1 MLRIFRAQM
10 VKGIDELIDE
20 NFINENY
27 IQV

>member
-10 VKGIDELIDE
+10 VRGIDKLIDE

-27 IQV
+27 TQV

>member
-10 VKGIDELIDE
+10 VRRIDELIDE

-27 IQV
+27 TQV

>member
-27 IQV
+27 TQV

>member
-10 VKGIDELIDE
+10 VWGIDELIDE

-27 IQV
+27 TQV

>member
-10 VKGIDELIDE
+10 VRGIDELIVE

-27 IQV
+27 TQV

>member
-10 VKGIDELIDE
+10 VRGIDELIDE

-27 IQV
+27 TQV

>member
-10 VKGIDELIDE
+10 VRGIDEFIDE

-27 IQV
+27 TQV